1 MSFRSRISSSTAF
14 VRTSFGAWK
23 RYGFGTGGGVGV
35 FPLPKSMPRPT
46 PVSLLLPLTPACR
59 LLPLSRI
66 RSFDW
71 STPFSCCA
79 AAAVQTIRII
89 KKAITGFIT
98 KPLPVGRHLKKGD
111 GVRIKQRINK
121 FKMSREKFQ
130 VPSSRFQAQGR
141 LTLNIELGTWN
152 FFKATAKARLM

>member
-1 MSFRSRISSSTAF
+1 
-14 VRTSFGAWK
+14 
-23 RYGFGTGGGVGV
+23 
-35 FPLPKSMPRPT
+35 MPRLT

-79 AAAVQTIRII
+79 AAAVQTIRIN

-98 KPLPVGRHLKKGD
+98 KPLPVGRRLKKGD

-130 VPSSRFQAQGR
+130 VPSSKFKVPSSRFQVQGR

-152 FFKATAKARLM
+152 LIKATAKARLM